1 MNAHAQPPQYLTVR
15 QVADH
20 WSVCTK
26 TVYGMIRSGE
36 LASQHFGGEHQIDW
50 PAVWACEQG
59 PRPRPGREHLYRTP
73 LMTRHE
79 LARRTGRSLSSVD
92 RWLAAGL
99 PTRDVGRSVRINE
112 HDADA
117 WLRANRG
124 IRLFPAGP
132 SPTRSRPAGPARPR
146 APRRSTG
153 TP

>member
-1 MNAHAQPPQYLTVR
+1 MNAHAQPLQYLTVR
-15 QVADH
+15 AVADH
-20 WSVCTK
+20 WSVCSK
-26 TVYGMIRSGE
+26 TVYTMLKSGE
-36 LASQHFGGEHQIDW
+36 LASQNFGEHQIDW
-50 PAVWACEQG
+50 PAVWGCEQG

-73 LMTRHE
+73 LMTRHD
-79 LARRTGRSLSSVD
+79 LARRTGRSLSTID

-132 SPTRSRPAGPARPR
+132 SPTRSRRPGSRRGP
-146 APRRSTG
+146 TG